1 MKKLLPVL
9 LMFTL
14 IINSCNEPDYCDI
27 FNHHEPS
34 FLFVN
39 ILEKTNNENLVFGSN
54 SSLSIDDIDVQLK
67 INDNIYISGLVA
79 EELPNNQ
86 DSVLFIYLTE
96 INENLLNPLADEL
109 IITYN
114 NQFPADT
121 IHIEYVEGDCENT
134 SSVAYD
140 YNISSNTG
148 DICTLCFNEVIDIL
162 K

>member
-1 MKKLLPVL
+1 M
-9 LMFTL
+9 
-14 IINSCNEPDYCDI
+14 
-27 FNHHEPS
+27 
-34 FLFVN
+34 FVN

-121 IHIEYVEGDCENT
+121 INIEYIKGECKDFDP
-134 SSVAYD
+134 APYD
-140 YNISSNTG
+140 YNLTSNTG

>member
-39 ILEKTNNENLVFGSN
+39 ILDQTNNENLLFGGN
-54 SSLSIDDIDVQLK
+54 SSISIDAIDVK
-67 INDNIYISGLVA
+67 MKMDDTTYTSGTIRGVL
-79 EELPNNQ
+79 NNQ
-86 DSVLFIYLTE
+86 DSVLLIYTRELFSPS
-96 INENLLNPLADEL
+96 LKPPLAKEL
-109 IITYN
+109 IINYN
-114 NQFPADT
+114 NQFPTDT

-148 DICTLCFNEVIDIL
+148 DICVLCFNEVIDIL